1 MSLTRFR
8 RFPNSSVCYTL
19 LLYSRIKEKSNCFH
33 FMFSRVLIPTFFKR
47 ALSKA
52 SSPRVV
58 SLRKE
63 YPALFEL
70 ALPLNPK
77 SGIEVEVPYNQMLVW
92 KCPNG
97 ADHEWSMPVSDMIK
111 RLKSGSVHGTLPDG
125 F

>member
-8 RFPNSSVCYTL
+8 RFSNSSVCYTL

-33 FMFSRVLIPTFFKR
+33 YMFSRVLIPTFFKR
-47 ALSKA
+47 TLSKA
-52 SSPRVV
+52 SSPRVI

-77 SGIEVEVPYNQMLVW
+77 SGIEEPVPYNQMLVW

>member
-1 MSLTRFR
+1 
-8 RFPNSSVCYTL
+8 
-19 LLYSRIKEKSNCFH
+19 
-33 FMFSRVLIPTFFKR
+33 MFSRVLIPTFFRR

-77 SGIEVEVPYNQMLVW
+77 SGIEEPVPYNQMLVW